1 MYMRYILCLL
11 IYFFFL
17 AETQAQR
24 SFFNTAAFWSLFRYD
39 TATPPSLSQYDTAI
53 VVASSRVVRSDDS
66 LRFVGEVRDC
76 SNLRYYFVYAKDG
89 TWHVFPAKSLAAALK
104 YIPEKN
110 RDWVVY
116 ADGFGKIFTS
126 GVDRGMRMAAQH
138 RLNVLYF
145 DYPSYNS
152 SKKIP
157 GNYRFALSNARC
169 ACNDF
174 VPVLDSV
181 LQLRQAGEMGSGR
194 LTLFFH
200 SMGNNILR
208 EIVRKGRLP
217 EISNSV
223 WVDNLI
229 LNAPCV
235 PQRHHKQWLDQIHF
249 AQHIYVHYNPKD
261 HVLAGAHLI
270 SLTRQLGEKLH
281 RPLSSRAMYINFNT
295 IAGKNHSNF
304 LVLLQHPVPPQAAL
318 DYYYVLLHGNAV
330 EISDTTFFRP
340 SVYKSIGADLVR

>member
-1 MYMRYILCLL
+1 MYTADLL
-11 IYFFFL
+11 FFFNDPATTKIYANL
-17 AETQAQR
+17 
-24 SFFNTAAFWSLFRYD
+24 NTLSLHD
-39 TATPPSLSQYDTAI
+39 
-53 VVASSRVVRSDDS
+53 
-66 LRFVGEVRDC
+66 
-76 SNLRYYFVYAKDG
+76 
-89 TWHVFPAKSLAAALK
+89 AL
-104 YIPEKN
+104 P
-110 RDWVVY
+110 
-116 ADGFGKIFTS
+116 IF
-126 GVDRGMRMAAQH
+126 
-138 RLNVLYF
+138 
-145 DYPSYNS
+145 
-152 SKKIP
+152 
-157 GNYRFALSNARC
+157 
-169 ACNDF
+169 
-174 VPVLDSV
+174 
-181 LQLRQAGEMGSGR
+181 
-194 LTLFFH
+194 
-200 SMGNNILR
+200 
-208 EIVRKGRLP
+208 
-217 EISNSV
+217 
-223 WVDNLI
+223 